1 MGLPQVLRVL
11 LQREVEQRIENR
23 KYMRIKK
30 ASFAQLKYLQEL
42 VRENLPADGRN
53 LLPEFET
60 LDFIREGFTAHFPT
74 LSVKKQYIWIA
85 ILFFYTPHWPMNLAL
100 IIIAALLPAFLLI
113 YYINRK
119 DSLQPEPKWQLV
131 KGFLYGV
138 GSCIFIIMLF
148 LILGIGGDSDETP
161 KTFFKAIGD
170 AFLGA
175 AIPEELA
182 KLLMLWLLVRKNKHF
197 NEHMDGIV
205 YAVCIGMGFAGMENI
220 LYLFD
225 NIDSWASVGV
235 ARALISVPGHFFF
248 AVAMG
253 YFFSLAT
260 FGPVK
265 ARKANISLMIAAPIL
280 MHGIF
285 DSILFLVSVEPALSL
300 VLTIGFFIFFKKI
313 RKFASGRIAFLLA
326 KDKEVA
332 AAEDSMTIDEQ

>member
-1 MGLPQVLRVL
+1 
-11 LQREVEQRIENR
+11 
-23 KYMRIKK
+23 
-30 ASFAQLKYLQEL
+30 
-42 VRENLPADGRN
+42 
-53 LLPEFET
+53 
-60 LDFIREGFTAHFPT
+60 
-74 LSVKKQYIWIA
+74 
-85 ILFFYTPHWPMNLAL
+85 MNLAF
-100 IIIAALLPAFLLI
+100 IIIAALLPAFLLV

-138 GSCIFIIMLF
+138 AACVFVISLFILLGVGDGS
-148 LILGIGGDSDETP
+148 GEAP
-161 KTFFKAIGD
+161 KTFSKAIGD

-220 LYLFD
+220 LYLFG
-225 NIDSWASVGV
+225 NIDNWASVGV

-253 YFFSLAT
+253 YFYSLAI
-260 FGPVK
+260 FGPVETR
-265 ARKANISLMIAAPIL
+265 RKNLVLMIAVPVL

-300 VLTIGFFIFFKKI
+300 LLTIGFFVFFKKI
-313 RKFASGRIAFLLA
+313 RKFASGRIASLLA

-332 AAEDSMTIDEQ
+332 AAEDSMTVDEQ

>member
-1 MGLPQVLRVL
+1 
-11 LQREVEQRIENR
+11 
-23 KYMRIKK
+23 
-30 ASFAQLKYLQEL
+30 
-42 VRENLPADGRN
+42 
-53 LLPEFET
+53 
-60 LDFIREGFTAHFPT
+60 
-74 LSVKKQYIWIA
+74 
-85 ILFFYTPHWPMNLAL
+85 MNLAL

-138 GSCIFIIMLF
+138 GSCILIITSSL
-148 LILGIGGDSDETP
+148 LLGIGDDSGEAP

-170 AFLGA
+170 AFLVA

-182 KLLMLWLLVRKNKHF
+182 KLLLLWLLVRKNKHF

-205 YAVCIGMGFAGMENI
+205 YSVCIGMGFAGMENI

-235 ARALISVPGHFFF
+235 ARSLISVPGHFFF

-265 ARKANISLMIAAPIL
+265 ARKVNISLMIAVPIL

-285 DSILFLVSVEPALSL
+285 DSILFLVSAEPALSL
-300 VLTIGFFIFFKKI
+300 LLTIGFFVFFKKI
-313 RKFASGRIAFLLA
+313 RKFASGRIASLIA

-332 AAEDSMTIDEQ
+332 AAEDSMTVDEQ

>member
-1 MGLPQVLRVL
+1 
-11 LQREVEQRIENR
+11 
-23 KYMRIKK
+23 
-30 ASFAQLKYLQEL
+30 
-42 VRENLPADGRN
+42 
-53 LLPEFET
+53 
-60 LDFIREGFTAHFPT
+60 
-74 LSVKKQYIWIA
+74 
-85 ILFFYTPHWPMNLAL
+85 MNLAF

-119 DSLQPEPKWQLV
+119 DNLQPEPKWQLL
-131 KGFLYGV
+131 KGFLYGIGTCV
-138 GSCIFIIMLF
+138 LIITLF
-148 LILGIGGDSDETP
+148 LLLGIGDDSGEMP
-161 KTFFKAIGD
+161 KTFFKAIGN

-205 YAVCIGMGFAGMENI
+205 YTVCIGMGFAGMENI
-220 LYLFD
+220 LYLFG
-225 NIDSWASVGV
+225 NIDNWASVGV

-253 YFFSLAT
+253 YFYSLAI
-260 FGPVK
+260 FGPVETH
-265 ARKANISLMIAAPIL
+265 RINLSLMIVVPIL

-285 DSILFLVSVEPALSL
+285 DSILFLINVEPVLSL
-300 VLTIGFFIFFKKI
+300 LLTIAFFVFFNKI

-332 AAEDSMTIDEQ
+332 AAEDSMTVDEQ

>member
-1 MGLPQVLRVL
+1 
-11 LQREVEQRIENR
+11 
-23 KYMRIKK
+23 
-30 ASFAQLKYLQEL
+30 
-42 VRENLPADGRN
+42 
-53 LLPEFET
+53 
-60 LDFIREGFTAHFPT
+60 
-74 LSVKKQYIWIA
+74 
-85 ILFFYTPHWPMNLAL
+85 MNLAL

-138 GSCIFIIMLF
+138 GAGVFIITIF
-148 LILGIGGDSDETP
+148 LLLGMGDDSGETP
-161 KTFFKAIGD
+161 KTFFTAIGD
-170 AFLGA
+170 AFLAA

-220 LYLFD
+220 LYLFG
-225 NIDSWASVGV
+225 NIDDWASVGV

-253 YFFSLAT
+253 YFYSLAI
-260 FGPVK
+260 FGPVNS
-265 ARKANISLMIAAPIL
+265 RKVNMALMIAVPVL

-332 AAEDSMTIDEQ
+332 AAEDSMTVDEQ

>member
-1 MGLPQVLRVL
+1 
-11 LQREVEQRIENR
+11 
-23 KYMRIKK
+23 
-30 ASFAQLKYLQEL
+30 
-42 VRENLPADGRN
+42 
-53 LLPEFET
+53 
-60 LDFIREGFTAHFPT
+60 
-74 LSVKKQYIWIA
+74 
-85 ILFFYTPHWPMNLAL
+85 MNLAL

-253 YFFSLAT
+253 YFYSLAI

-265 ARKANISLMIAAPIL
+265 SHKVNMALMIAVPVL